1 VSAHT
6 MRIDVDRLR
15 LRRSYLDQTEVCA
28 KVTRS
33 TGRELGI
40 LTAVTPTAPG
50 FDPTTITQPHE
61 RLLTYY
67 FILALLTLPAF
78 PVTMIALYIKY
89 RTMRFRFDHE
99 GIWKRQ
105 GLLWRRETNVAYR
118 RIQDIHL
125 TNGIIQRWLGL
136 ATVSIQTAAGSS
148 TAEVTIDG
156 VLEAEALRDYLY
168 TKMRGV
174 RDGAHTAAHVPEGA
188 SDGEAHDETLA
199 LLTEIRDLLRQLET
213 RLRGRT

>member
-1 VSAHT
+1 MTA
-6 MRIDVDRLR
+6 DR
-15 LRRSYLDQTEVCA
+15 
-28 KVTRS
+28 VTR
-33 TGRELGI
+33 T
-40 LTAVTPTAPG
+40 TPG

-67 FILALLTLPAF
+67 FILALLSLLAF
-78 PVTMIALYIKY
+78 PVTMIVLYIKY
-89 RTMRFRFDHE
+89 RTMGFRFDHE

-105 GLLWRRETNVAYR
+105 GLLWRHETNVAYR

-125 TNGIIQRWLGL
+125 TSGIIQRWLGL

-174 RDGAHTAAHVPEGA
+174 RDGAHPVAPVAEGA
-188 SDGEAHDETLA
+188 SSAGAHDETLA
-199 LLTEIRDLLRQLET
+199 LLTEIRDSLRQLET
-213 RLRGRT
+213 GLRGRT

>member
-1 VSAHT
+1 VIS
-6 MRIDVDRLR
+6 I
-15 LRRSYLDQTEVCA
+15 RSYRPHARHATSGEF
-28 KVTRS
+28 
-33 TGRELGI
+33 GI

-50 FDPTTITQPHE
+50 FDATTITRPHE

-67 FILALLTLPAF
+67 FICALLTLPAF
-78 PVTMIALYIKY
+78 PVTMIVLYIKY
-89 RTMRFRFDHE
+89 RTMRFRFDQE

-105 GLLWRRETNVAYR
+105 GLLWRHETNVAYR

-136 ATVSIQTAAGSS
+136 GTVSIQTAAGSS

-174 RDGAHTAAHVPEGA
+174 RDGAHAAAHVPEGA
-188 SDGEAHDETLA
+188 SDGETHDETLA
-199 LLTEIRDLLRQLET
+199 LLTEIRDSLRQLET

>member
-1 VSAHT
+1 
-6 MRIDVDRLR
+6 
-15 LRRSYLDQTEVCA
+15 
-28 KVTRS
+28 
-33 TGRELGI
+33 
-40 LTAVTPTAPG
+40 VTPTARG

-105 GLLWRRETNVAYR
+105 GLLWRHETNVAYR

-125 TNGIIQRWLGL
+125 TSGIIQRWLGL

-174 RDGAHTAAHVPEGA
+174 RDGAHVAAQTPEGA
-188 SDGEAHDETLA
+188 SDGEPHDETLA
-199 LLTEIRDLLRQLET
+199 LLTEIRDSLRQLET

>member
-1 VSAHT
+1 MTS
-6 MRIDVDRLR
+6 
-15 LRRSYLDQTEVCA
+15 
-28 KVTRS
+28 
-33 TGRELGI
+33 
-40 LTAVTPTAPG
+40 TAPG

-78 PVTMIALYIKY
+78 PVTMIVLYIKY

-105 GLLWRRETNVAYR
+105 GLLWRHETNVAYR

-174 RDGAHTAAHVPEGA
+174 RDGAHAAAHVAEGA
-188 SDGEAHDETLA
+188 SDGETHDETLA
-199 LLTEIRDLLRQLET
+199 LLTEIRDSLRQLET

>member
-1 VSAHT
+1 MTPSAP
-6 MRIDVDRLR
+6 D
-15 LRRSYLDQTEVCA
+15 
-28 KVTRS
+28 
-33 TGRELGI
+33 
-40 LTAVTPTAPG
+40 

-61 RLLTYY
+61 RLLSYY

-78 PVTMIALYIKY
+78 PVTMIVLYIKY

-105 GLLWRRETNVAYR
+105 GLLWRHETNVAYR
-118 RIQDIHL
+118 RIQDIHMAS
-125 TNGIIQRWLGL
+125 GIIQRWLGL

-168 TKMRGV
+168 TRMRGV
-174 RDGAHTAAHVPEGA
+174 RDGAHAAAHVPDGA
-188 SDGEAHDETLA
+188 SDGGTHDESLA
-199 LLTEIRDLLRQLET
+199 LLTEIRDALRALET

>member
-1 VSAHT
+1 MT
-6 MRIDVDRLR
+6 L
-15 LRRSYLDQTEVCA
+15 
-28 KVTRS
+28 
-33 TGRELGI
+33 
-40 LTAVTPTAPG
+40 TAPG

-67 FILALLTLPAF
+67 VILALLTLLAF
-78 PVTMIALYIKY
+78 PVTMMVLYIKY

-105 GLLWRRETNVAYR
+105 GLLWRHETNVAYR

-148 TAEVTIDG
+148 TAEVTIEG
-156 VLEAEALRDYLY
+156 VLEAEALRDFLY

-174 RDGAHTAAHVPEGA
+174 RDGAHAAAHVSAGA
-188 SDGEAHDETLA
+188 SGGETHDETLA
-199 LLTEIRDLLRQLET
+199 LLTEIRDSLRQLET
-213 RLRGRT
+213 HLRGRT

>member
-1 VSAHT
+1 MPV
-6 MRIDVDRLR
+6 
-15 LRRSYLDQTEVCA
+15 
-28 KVTRS
+28 
-33 TGRELGI
+33 
-40 LTAVTPTAPG
+40 PTSDGG
-50 FDPTTITQPHE
+50 FDPTTISRPHE

-67 FILALLTLPAF
+67 FVVALLTFVAF
-78 PVTMIALYIKY
+78 PVTMTALYIKY

-148 TAEVTIDG
+148 TAEVTIEG

-168 TKMRGV
+168 TRMRGV
-174 RDGAHTAAHVPEGA
+174 RDDAHAAAPVPEGA
-188 SDGEAHDETLA
+188 SGGSTHDEVLA
-199 LLTEIRDLLRQLET
+199 LLTEIRDSLRELDT
-213 RLRGRT
+213 RMRERP

>member
-1 VSAHT
+1 
-6 MRIDVDRLR
+6 M
-15 LRRSYLDQTEVCA
+15 
-28 KVTRS
+28 
-33 TGRELGI
+33 
-40 LTAVTPTAPG
+40 TPTPPG
-50 FDPTTITQPHE
+50 FDPATITQPHE

-67 FILALLTLPAF
+67 FILALLSFLAF
-78 PVTMIALYIKY
+78 PVTMIVLYIRY
-89 RTMRFRFDHE
+89 RTMRFRFDRE

-105 GLLWRRETNVAYR
+105 GLLWRHETNVAYR

-125 TNGIIQRWLGL
+125 TSGIIQRWLGL
-136 ATVSIQTAAGSS
+136 ATVSIQTAGGSS

-174 RDGAHTAAHVPEGA
+174 RDGAHVAAPVPEGA
-188 SDGEAHDETLA
+188 GGGETPDETLA
-199 LLTEIRDLLRQLET
+199 LLTEIRDSLRQLET

>member
-1 VSAHT
+1 VAP
-6 MRIDVDRLR
+6 ILKELR
-15 LRRSYLDQTEVCA
+15 T
-28 KVTRS
+28 
-33 TGRELGI
+33 
-40 LTAVTPTAPG
+40 VTPTPPD
-50 FDPTTITQPHE
+50 FDPAAITHPHE

-67 FILALLTLPAF
+67 FILALLTIPAF

-125 TNGIIQRWLGL
+125 TSGIIQRWLGL

-156 VLEAEALRDYLY
+156 VLEAEALRNYLY
-168 TKMRGV
+168 TRMRGV
-174 RDGAHTAAHVPEGA
+174 RDGERAAAHVPEAASGA
-188 SDGEAHDETLA
+188 ETDDETLA
-199 LLTEIRDLLRQLET
+199 LLTQIRDSLRQLET
-213 RLRGRT
+213 RLRGRP

>member
-1 VSAHT
+1 
-6 MRIDVDRLR
+6 M
-15 LRRSYLDQTEVCA
+15 
-28 KVTRS
+28 
-33 TGRELGI
+33 
-40 LTAVTPTAPG
+40 TAAAPG

-67 FILALLTLPAF
+67 FIHALLTLPAF
-78 PVTMIALYIKY
+78 PVMMIVLYIKY

-105 GLLWRRETNVAYR
+105 GLLWRHETNVAYR

-136 ATVSIQTAAGSS
+136 ATVSLQTAAGSS

-156 VLEAEALRDYLY
+156 VLEAEALRDFLY

-174 RDGAHTAAHVPEGA
+174 RDGAHAAAHVPEGA
-188 SDGEAHDETLA
+188 SDGEIHDETLA
-199 LLTEIRDLLRQLET
+199 LLTEIRDSLRQLET
-213 RLRGRT
+213 RSRGQV

>member
-1 VSAHT
+1 
-6 MRIDVDRLR
+6 M
-15 LRRSYLDQTEVCA
+15 
-28 KVTRS
+28 
-33 TGRELGI
+33 
-40 LTAVTPTAPG
+40 TPTAPG

-61 RLLTYY
+61 RLLNYY
-67 FILALLTLPAF
+67 FILALLTLAAF
-78 PVTMIALYIKY
+78 PVTMIVLYIKY
-89 RTMRFRFDHE
+89 RTMRFRFDQE

-105 GLLWRRETNVAYR
+105 GLLWRHETNVAYR

-125 TNGIIQRWLGL
+125 TSGIIQRWLGL

-174 RDGAHTAAHVPEGA
+174 RDGAHGAAHTPEVA
-188 SDGEAHDETLA
+188 SAGDAHDETLA
-199 LLTEIRDLLRQLET
+199 LLTDIRDSLRQLET
-213 RLRGRT
+213 RLGGRT

>member
-1 VSAHT
+1 MTA
-6 MRIDVDRLR
+6 DG
-15 LRRSYLDQTEVCA
+15 A
-28 KVTRS
+28 TR
-33 TGRELGI
+33 T
-40 LTAVTPTAPG
+40 TPG
-50 FDPTTITQPHE
+50 FDPATITQPHE

-67 FILALLTLPAF
+67 FILALLSLLAF
-78 PVTMIALYIKY
+78 PVTMIVLYIKY

-125 TNGIIQRWLGL
+125 TSGIIQRWLGL

-174 RDGAHTAAHVPEGA
+174 RDGAHPVAPVAEGA
-188 SDGEAHDETLA
+188 SSAGTHDETLA
-199 LLTEIRDLLRQLET
+199 LLTEIRDSLRQLET
-213 RLRGRT
+213 GLRGRT

>member
-1 VSAHT
+1 
-6 MRIDVDRLR
+6 M
-15 LRRSYLDQTEVCA
+15 
-28 KVTRS
+28 
-33 TGRELGI
+33 
-40 LTAVTPTAPG
+40 TPAAPD
-50 FDPTTITQPHE
+50 FDPSTITQPHE
-61 RLLTYY
+61 RLLNYY

-78 PVTMIALYIKY
+78 PVTMIVLYIKY
-89 RTMRFRFDHE
+89 RTLRFRFDHE

-105 GLLWRRETNVAYR
+105 GLLWRHETNVAYR

-174 RDGAHTAAHVPEGA
+174 RDGAHPAAHVPEGA
-188 SDGEAHDETLA
+188 SSGETADETLA
-199 LLTEIRDLLRQLET
+199 LLTEIRDSLRQLET
-213 RLRGRT
+213 RLRGRM

>member
-1 VSAHT
+1 
-6 MRIDVDRLR
+6 
-15 LRRSYLDQTEVCA
+15 
-28 KVTRS
+28 VT
-33 TGRELGI
+33 
-40 LTAVTPTAPG
+40 TAAPG
-50 FDPTTITQPHE
+50 FNPATITQPNE

-67 FILALLTLPAF
+67 FILAILTLPAF
-78 PVTMIALYIKY
+78 PVTMIVLYIRY
-89 RTMRFRFDHE
+89 RTMRFRFDQE

-125 TNGIIQRWLGL
+125 TNDIIQRWLGL

-168 TKMRGV
+168 TRMRGV
-174 RDGAHTAAHVPEGA
+174 RDGAHPAAPVPEGA
-188 SDGEAHDETLA
+188 SGGETHDETLA
-199 LLTEIRDLLRQLET
+199 LLTEIRDSLRQLEA
-213 RLRGRT
+213 RMRGRT

>member
-1 VSAHT
+1 
-6 MRIDVDRLR
+6 M
-15 LRRSYLDQTEVCA
+15 
-28 KVTRS
+28 
-33 TGRELGI
+33 
-40 LTAVTPTAPG
+40 TPAAPG

-105 GLLWRRETNVAYR
+105 GLLWRHETNVAYR

-148 TAEVTIDG
+148 TAEVTIEG

-174 RDGAHTAAHVPEGA
+174 RDGAHAVPHMAEGA
-188 SDGEAHDETLA
+188 SDGETHDETLA
-199 LLTEIRDLLRQLET
+199 LLTEIRDSLRQLET

>member
-1 VSAHT
+1 MTS
-6 MRIDVDRLR
+6 
-15 LRRSYLDQTEVCA
+15 
-28 KVTRS
+28 
-33 TGRELGI
+33 
-40 LTAVTPTAPG
+40 TAPG

-67 FILALLTLPAF
+67 VVVALLTLPAF
-78 PVTMIALYIKY
+78 PVTMIVLYIKY

-156 VLEAEALRDYLY
+156 VLEADALRDYLY

-174 RDGAHTAAHVPEGA
+174 RDGSQAAAAHAPEGA
-188 SDGEAHDETLA
+188 SDREAPDETLA
-199 LLTEIRDLLRQLET
+199 LLTEIRDSLGRLET
-213 RLRGRT
+213 RLRERT

>member
-1 VSAHT
+1 MT
-6 MRIDVDRLR
+6 
-15 LRRSYLDQTEVCA
+15 
-28 KVTRS
+28 
-33 TGRELGI
+33 
-40 LTAVTPTAPG
+40 TAAPG
-50 FDPTTITQPHE
+50 FDPTTVSQPHE

-78 PVTMIALYIKY
+78 PVTMIVLYIKY

-105 GLLWRRETNVAYR
+105 GLLWRHETNVAYR

-148 TAEVTIDG
+148 TAEVTIEG
-156 VLEAEALRDYLY
+156 VLEAEALRDFLY

-174 RDGAHTAAHVPEGA
+174 RDGAHAAAQVPKGA
-188 SDGEAHDETLA
+188 SDGETHDETLA
-199 LLTEIRDLLRQLET
+199 LLTEIRDSLRQLET
-213 RLRGRT
+213 RLGGRT

>member
-1 VSAHT
+1 
-6 MRIDVDRLR
+6 
-15 LRRSYLDQTEVCA
+15 
-28 KVTRS
+28 VT
-33 TGRELGI
+33 
-40 LTAVTPTAPG
+40 TAAPG

-67 FILALLTLPAF
+67 SILALLTLPAF
-78 PVTMIALYIKY
+78 PVTMIVLYIKY

-156 VLEAEALRDYLY
+156 VLEAEALRDFLY
-168 TKMRGV
+168 SRMRGV
-174 RDGAHTAAHVPEGA
+174 RDGAHAVAPVTEGA
-188 SDGEAHDETLA
+188 SDGAIHDETLA
-199 LLTEIRDLLRQLET
+199 LLTEIRDSLRQLET
-213 RLRGRT
+213 RLRGRS